1 MAERRPG
8 MGVTP
13 LAPGAEA
20 QAESFAASR
29 WTQGN
34 FLFPTRLVVSPLR
47 VSRVKSRWFGS
58 NDESIAI
65 SKIASVHISTGVL
78 WAEIRIE
85 STGGTDP
92 ITSHGHRKADAQRIR
107 DLIETYQAQS
117 RDFCFFCAPS
127 LTPFLQADKSYR
139 SRRYPARRRFVP
151 AQLCRTKLN
160 RPLHR
165 RRKVSRSRRRKSPP
179 FPAVLRRLRRA
190 RCRPM

>member
-1 MAERRPG
+1 

-13 LAPGAEA
+13 PAPAAEP
-20 QAESFAASR
+20 QVESFAASR

-47 VSRVKSRWFGS
+47 VSRVKSRWLGS

-92 ITSHGHRKADAQRIR
+92 ITSHGHRKRDAQRIR

-117 RDFCFFCAPS
+117 R
-127 LTPFLQADKSYR
+127 
-139 SRRYPARRRFVP
+139 
-151 AQLCRTKLN
+151 
-160 RPLHR
+160 
-165 RRKVSRSRRRKSPP
+165 
-179 FPAVLRRLRRA
+179 
-190 RCRPM
+190 

>member
-1 MAERRPG
+1 

-13 LAPGAEA
+13 PSLSPADEPSAV
-20 QAESFAASR
+20 SFTASR

-34 FLFPTRLVVSPLR
+34 FLFPTRIVVSPLR

-58 NDESIAI
+58 NDETIAI

-107 DLIETYQAQS
+107 DLIEMYQAQ
-117 RDFCFFCAPS
+117 
-127 LTPFLQADKSYR
+127 
-139 SRRYPARRRFVP
+139 RRG
-151 AQLCRTKLN
+151 
-160 RPLHR
+160 
-165 RRKVSRSRRRKSPP
+165 
-179 FPAVLRRLRRA
+179 
-190 RCRPM
+190 